1 MPLAMNYVINKVLYD
16 DCHALRLFS
25 NALISVCIDYSQ
37 TINIYTQLD
46 AYPLPRIDDMINEL
60 SQYSVFS
67 TFDLRSAYHQIEL
80 VLSER
85 KYTGFEANGKL
96 YEFTRIPFGVK
107 NGVAAFQQT
116 ISQFIKE
123 ENLSNTY
130 AYLDN
135 VTVAGSTQL
144 EHDRNVKAFI
154 DAIRRRN
161 FTLNENKTISSVSDI
176 KILGYVVGNKCIKPD
191 PERMKPLL
199 NLPPPDNFKALRRVL
214 GMFAYYAKWISFFA
228 DKVRPLAE
236 CKSFPVTDSAL
247 KSFELLKTE
256 LAKAALRS
264 VDESLPFTVECDASD
279 VAVSAT
285 LNQGGR
291 PVGSMSR
298 TLQGSERHYS
308 PLKKKPLQ

>member
-1 MPLAMNYVINKVLYD
+1 M
-16 DCHALRLFS
+16 
-25 NALISVCIDYSQ
+25 
-37 TINIYTQLD
+37 
-46 AYPLPRIDDMINEL
+46 
-60 SQYSVFS
+60 
-67 TFDLRSAYHQIEL
+67 
-80 VLSER
+80 
-85 KYTGFEANGKL
+85 
-96 YEFTRIPFGVK
+96 K
-107 NGVAAFQQT
+107 NGVAAFQQA

-135 VTVAGSTQL
+135 VTVAGCTQL

-154 DAIRRRN
+154 DAIRCQN

-191 PERMKPLL
+191 RERMKPLL
-199 NLPPPDNFKALRRVL
+199 NLPPADNFKALRRML
-214 GMFAYYAKWISFFA
+214 GMFAYYAKWISSFA

-247 KSFELLKTE
+247 KYCELLKTE
-256 LAKAALRS
+256 LAKAALLS

-279 VAVSAT
+279 IAVCTT

-291 PVGSMSR
+291 PVAFMSQ
-298 TLQGSERHYS
+298 TL
-308 PLKKKPLQ
+308 